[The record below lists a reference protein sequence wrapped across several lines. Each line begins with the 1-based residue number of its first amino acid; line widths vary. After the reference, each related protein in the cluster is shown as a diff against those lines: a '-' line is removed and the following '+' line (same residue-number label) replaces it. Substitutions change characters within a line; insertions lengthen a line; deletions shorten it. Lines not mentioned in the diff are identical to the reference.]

1 MARLRSL
8 SADETP
14 KKSLPRQFR
23 VLALPI
29 GLIALFGFLG
39 HRPGQFLSGYSSY
52 LFNSYV
58 IFNCCF
64 VFIHA
69 INDLVNNHTINF
81 ISFIFFNISAILIVF
96 ILTYKF
102 YKKKKLYS
110 LLLDVNDA
118 YTNTS
123 SKEHI
128 FAALLLVAVV
138 ISSLIYWLYIAVPYM
153 ITIFT
158 SDERFEFK
166 LFTMNIPE
174 PTTVKMLELIR
185 SWDLGLKW
193 MCFLC
198 TSYVLSVINLVLA
211 AEYDK
216 IVTDL
221 HFQLDK
227 DNCLSKE
234 TFTYATENFFE
245 LTSLVDKVNDIFSDL
260 VAVNLCL
267 SLGLLCAVTYGI
279 LIDDGSVLG
288 WGVAIKMATG
298 ILVLILLLAT
308 ILNEKVCLKKSSV
321 SFNISKQFFRRSQ

>member
-1 MARLRSL
+1 
-8 SADETP
+8 
-14 KKSLPRQFR
+14 
-23 VLALPI
+23 
-29 GLIALFGFLG
+29 
-39 HRPGQFLSGYSSY
+39 
-52 LFNSYV
+52 
-58 IFNCCF
+58 
-64 VFIHA
+64 
-69 INDLVNNHTINF
+69 
-81 ISFIFFNISAILIVF
+81 
-96 ILTYKF
+96 
-102 YKKKKLYS
+102 
-110 LLLDVNDA
+110 
-118 YTNTS
+118 
-123 SKEHI
+123 
-128 FAALLLVAVV
+128 
-138 ISSLIYWLYIAVPYM
+138 M

-166 LFTMNIPE
+166 WFTMNITK

-185 SWDLGLKW
+185 RWGLGLKW

-234 TFTYATENFFE
+234 TFTHATEKFFE
-245 LTSLVDKVNDIFSDL
+245 LTSLVDKVNDIFSDFF
-260 VAVNLCL
+260 AVNLYL

-298 ILVLILLLAT
+298 ILVLILLPAT